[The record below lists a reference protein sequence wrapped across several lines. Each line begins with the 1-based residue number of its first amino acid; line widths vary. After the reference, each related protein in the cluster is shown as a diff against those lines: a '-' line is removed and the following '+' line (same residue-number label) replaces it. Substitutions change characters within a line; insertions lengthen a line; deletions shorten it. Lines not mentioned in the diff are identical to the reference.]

1 MRIISQ
7 NRTEDIPYEI
17 SRLYISSVHTGTIYA
32 ELAGMSD
39 ATLLGDYYT
48 QEDAIKAL
56 EEVSTNYYCGKEFFV
71 MPSAEKIAKK
81 RLNREEKSNS

>member
-39 ATLLGDYYT
+39 ATMLGDYYT
-48 QEDAIKAL
+48 HEDA
-56 EEVSTNYYCGKEFFV
+56 
-71 MPSAEKIAKK
+71 KIALQSVRITYFSGKKFLIMPTADEIAGK
-81 RLNREEKSNS
+81 RLEYDRKRKT